1 VSRVRVWRALLGVKR
16 AVVERVEFD
25 QGEDV
30 LVVGVRPGARQ
41 RGRCG
46 VCRRRCRG
54 YDQGN
59 GRRRWRHLDAALVQ
73 VWLEADAPRVACP
86 EHGIVVAY
94 VPWARHGAGH
104 TSAFDDTVAWL
115 AVATAKSTVCELLR
129 IAWRTVGSIIHRV
142 VAEAVAARDPLEGLR
157 RIGIDEISYKRG
169 HRYLTVVVDH
179 DSKRLV
185 WAAPGRDKATLS
197 RFFDALG
204 EARSAQV
211 THVSADGADWVA
223 DVVAA
228 RCPTAVR
235 CADPFH
241 LVAWATDA
249 LDEVR
254 RQVWNDARRSGDTHG
269 ARKLEGR
276 PVRAVEEPRR
286 PDRQPAGQAGLD
298 RRSEQTAAPA
308 WELKE
313 AFRKVIRIKGAHGCH
328 LLDDWLAWA
337 SRSKLKPFVDLARK
351 IRRHRPAIEN
361 MLEHD
366 LSNALVES
374 TNTKIRLLMRMAFGF
389 KDTDA
394 LISLAMLALGGY
406 RPDLPGRSP
415 A

>member
-1 VSRVRVWRALLGVKR
+1 LLGVKR

-269 ARKLEGR
+269 ARKL
-276 PVRAVEEPRR
+276 
-286 PDRQPAGQAGLD
+286 
-298 RRSEQTAAPA
+298 
-308 WELKE
+308 
-313 AFRKVIRIKGAHGCH
+313 KGARYALWKNPGD
-328 LLDDWLAWA
+328 LTANQQVKLAWIA
-337 SRSKLKPFVDLARK
+337 AANKPL
-351 IRRHRPAIEN
+351 HRPG
-361 MLEHD
+361 
-366 LSNALVES
+366 S
-374 TNTKIRLLMRMAFGF
+374 
-389 KDTDA
+389 
-394 LISLAMLALGGY
+394 
-406 RPDLPGRSP
+406 
-415 A
+415 